1 MVEVADGGGG
11 AFPAYS
17 VEIGSL
23 ADFIAFIER
32 ELNGTLDPAIDRA
45 RGDYPRGLEWG
56 TRITGQK
63 IPYARFNYVKSQRLA
78 VENLAQ
84 YLLTGV
90 AMLEVIDRLT
100 QVYRTTEELATLTT
114 EDIQGFLSTVYND
127 KHAAMR
133 EAQRPRDA
141 NGNYMDL

>member
-11 AFPAYS
+11 GIPTYS
-17 VEIGSL
+17 VEIRSL

-32 ELNGTLDPAIDRA
+32 ELDGTLDPAVDRA

-56 TRITGQK
+56 TRMTGQK
-63 IPYARFNYVKSQRLA
+63 IPYSRFNYVKSQRLA

-100 QVYRTTEELATLTT
+100 QVYRTAEELAAVTT
-114 EDIQGFLSTVYND
+114 EDIQGFLTAVYNE
-127 KHAAMR
+127 KHAAMQ

-141 NGNYMDL
+141 NGHYMDL

>member
-1 MVEVADGGGG
+1 MVELADGGGG
-11 AFPAYS
+11 GLPTFS

-32 ELNGTLDPAIDRA
+32 ELNGTLDPAVDRA
-45 RGDYPRGLEWG
+45 RGDYQHGLEWG
-56 TRITGQK
+56 TRITGRK
-63 IPYARFNYVKSQRLA
+63 VPYSRYNYVKSQRLA
-78 VENLAQ
+78 VDNMAQ

-90 AMLEVIDRLT
+90 AMLEVIERLT
-100 QVYRTTEELATLTT
+100 QVYRTTEELAALTT
-114 EDIQGFLSTVYND
+114 EDIQGFLTTVYNE
-127 KHAAMR
+127 KHTAMQ